1 MAGRGDLGGANC
13 IPQSLAEKHAKLY
26 VTDVIF
32 LLVSSMSLVIPYGP
46 MCLDSWVVKLGPSS
60 SFKKL
65 QVWK

>member
-32 LLVSSMSLVIPYGP
+32 LLVYSMSLVIPYGP
-46 MCLDSWVVKLGPSS
+46 MCLDS
-60 SFKKL
+60 
-65 QVWK
+65 